1 MSNPGITKHRI
12 TGGEA
17 QSVLLPKESL
27 LEIETKEKKLFIGIP
42 KEISFQENR
51 IPLVP
56 ESVRLLTN
64 NGHRII
70 IEAGAGNNSSFADAD
85 YSEAGAQI
93 VYSAREVYQA
103 DLILKVATPS
113 MEELEMMQQKQTL
126 ISILQI
132 TMQKKEF
139 ISQLASKKITA
150 MAYEFIRD
158 DSGALPII
166 QTLSEIVGSTSI
178 LIASEYLSNTFSGR
192 GEILGGI
199 SGIPPTEIVVLGA
212 GVVGEYAARAAIGL
226 GANVKVFDD
235 SLYKLRRLQQ
245 NLGMRVFTSTLNPA
259 NLRKALHSADVTIG
273 ALAARNGRT
282 PVVVTEEMVSEMKNG
297 SVIIDV
303 SIDQGGCFETSDV
316 TTHTNPVYRKYGV
329 IHYCVPNIA
338 SRVSRTASYALSNIF
353 TSILISIGEEGGLD
367 EMLWKEKHIRSGV
380 YLYKGIITNKIVSD
394 VFKLPFRDL
403 NLLMASR
410 L

>member
-1 MSNPGITKHRI
+1 MNNPVIKKQET
-12 TGGEA
+12 TGSEA
-17 QSVLLPKESL
+17 RSIYLPKESL
-27 LEIETKEKKLFIGIP
+27 LEIEVKDKKLFIGIP
-42 KEISFQENR
+42 KETSFQENR
-51 IPLVP
+51 IPIVP
-56 ESVRLLTN
+56 EAVRLLTN
-64 NGHRII
+64 RGHRII
-70 IEAGAGNNSSFADAD
+70 IETGAGNNSSFADAD

-93 VYSAREVYQA
+93 AYSAREVYQA
-103 DLILKVATPS
+103 ELILKVAPPS
-113 MEELEMMQQKQTL
+113 EAELELLQPNQTL
-126 ISILQI
+126 ISILQV

-139 ISQLASKKITA
+139 ISHLVSKKITA
-150 MAYEFIRD
+150 LAYEFIRD
-158 DSGALPII
+158 SSGALPII
-166 QTLSEIVGSTSI
+166 QTLSEIVGNTSI

-226 GANVKVFDD
+226 GASVKVFDD

-259 NLRKALHSADVTIG
+259 NLRKALQSADVAIG
-273 ALAARNGRT
+273 ALAAHNGRT
-282 PVVVTEEMVSEMKNG
+282 PIVVTEEMVSEMKNG
-297 SVIIDV
+297 SVIVDV
-303 SIDQGGCFETSDV
+303 SIDQGGCFETSEV
-316 TTHTNPVYRKYGV
+316 TTHTNPVFRKYGV

-380 YLYKGIITNKIVSD
+380 YLYKGIITNKIVSN